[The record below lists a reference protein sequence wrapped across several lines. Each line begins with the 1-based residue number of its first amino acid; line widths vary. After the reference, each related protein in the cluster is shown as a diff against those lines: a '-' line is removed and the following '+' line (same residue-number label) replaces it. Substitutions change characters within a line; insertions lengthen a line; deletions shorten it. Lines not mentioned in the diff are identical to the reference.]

1 MTIDNVGELSGI
13 LVAVFGLL
21 GLLYRYLLIPLK
33 KLTVRL
39 KSNSKEIFTSLP
51 VLFAISRKWPLLP
64 EAGSLVGDI
73 DSLKAKLS
81 RSEHFARA
89 VFQDCPY
96 GIFRCNIEGK
106 NIEVNRTYCRWLG
119 VGENELLGHKW
130 RTFLVG
136 ESVHDNY
143 DDEWREAFSQGREV
157 EFSIELRTSSFKH
170 LRFYIHAYPI
180 FDHKNEVVEYVGLM
194 KKAEEGDSY

>member
-13 LVAVFGLL
+13 IVAVFGLL
-21 GLLYRYLLIPLK
+21 GLLVRYLFIPLK
-33 KLTVRL
+33 KLTGRL

-73 DSLKAKLS
+73 DSLKASVS

-96 GIFRCNIEGK
+96 GIFRCDIEGR
-106 NIEVNRTYCRWLG
+106 NIDVNRTYCRWLE
-119 VGENELLGHKW
+119 VGANELLGHKW

-136 ESVHDNY
+136 SSNNEDY
-143 DDEWREAFSQGREV
+143 DDEWKNASSQGREV
-157 EFSIELRTSSFKH
+157 EFEIELRTSSFKH
-170 LRFYIHAYPI
+170 KRFYIHAYPI
-180 FDHKNEVVEYVGLM
+180 FDHKNEVVEYVGLV
-194 KKAEEGDSY
+194 KKAEESDSY